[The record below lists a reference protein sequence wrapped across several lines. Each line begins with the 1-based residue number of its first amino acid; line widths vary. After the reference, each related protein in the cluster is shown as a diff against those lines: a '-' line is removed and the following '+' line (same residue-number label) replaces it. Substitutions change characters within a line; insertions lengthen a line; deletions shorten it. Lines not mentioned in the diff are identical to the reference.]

1 MDNFHV
7 PPFFKEL
14 LNHSDKNGAVMIIPW
29 VFLSTGKET
38 ARVKQYLPDS
48 HPSKNTD
55 FSSSPYWIT
64 CRTQDGAENNG
75 PPETY
80 YPVNSA
86 DDLYSFFFSK
96 EPYNLLPPHIT
107 ADTQPLPL
115 SAPDSI
121 TGKAREKLHD
131 MMNTG
136 ETGGFS
142 VGGLIIIENNL
153 HSLEKIGKSNT
164 YMQAEM
170 AQWFKKSGFAV
181 TVKNS
186 SRRHGGKFYVKIQN
200 PECKIDNYYKILE
213 NYFSDALRLL
223 RDTKAEYRDNPLKAA
238 KSVISTLPFNYKMD
252 INRILTRKGCK
263 DPSATAKTLI
273 SMETASRSRA
283 EKAKPLRIPRPVGS
297 KPPPN
302 PSDTPEGNNVNSNLN
317 SVLISGLIRDRP
329 VFSATGDNMNNTHIC
344 TFSVVSKQ
352 TRNSMKDAGENV
364 TESLFN
370 VRSSG
375 KLAEF
380 VRDHMS
386 KDQPV
391 RIIGSLRQQK
401 YTAPGG
407 NAPSGVFLLAE
418 HIEKQETPAQHDLN
432 SIIFEGRLAK
442 DPEFTKDADGART
455 CTLHIASASSENQ
468 DADFFTAK
476 VQAEGAR
483 LFYNN
488 NIKKGAAIR
497 LVGRLDSRFHDIVI
511 LPKHIEVKQEK
522 NFVNLNLSRD
532 TAAGNTKL
540 SSGKRNR
547 SFNISD

>member
-7 PPFFKEL
+7 PSFFTEL
-14 LNHSDKNGAVMIIPW
+14 LNRADKNGAVMIIPW
-29 VFLSTGKET
+29 VFLSTSRET
-38 ARVKQYLPDS
+38 APVKQYLPES
-48 HPSKNTD
+48 HPNKNTD
-55 FSSSPYWIT
+55 FSSSPYWII
-64 CRTQDGAENNG
+64 CRTQDGPENNR
-75 PPETY
+75 PPEPY

-96 EPYNLLPPHIT
+96 EPYRLSTPHT
-107 ADTQPLPL
+107 PANTQPLPL

-121 TGKAREKLHD
+121 TGKARQILHE

-153 HSLEKIGKSNT
+153 HSLEKNGKSNT

-186 SRRHGGKFYVKIQN
+186 SRQHGGNFYVKIQN
-200 PECKIDNYYKILE
+200 PECKIDNYYKKLE

-223 RDTKAEYRDNPLKAA
+223 RDTNVEYRDNPLKAA
-238 KSVISTLPFNYKMD
+238 KSIISTLPFNYKAD
-252 INRILTRKGCK
+252 INHILTRKGCK
-263 DPSATAKTLI
+263 DPPSTAKTLI
-273 SMETASRSRA
+273 SMEAASRSRM
-283 EKAKPLRIPRPVGS
+283 EKAASLRIPRPVGS

-302 PSDTPEGNNVNSNLN
+302 PSEIPGGNNVNSNLN

-329 VFSATGDNMNNTHIC
+329 VFSATSDNMNNTHIC

-352 TRNSMKDAGENV
+352 TRNSMNDTGENV

-370 VRSSG
+370 VRASG

-380 VRDHMS
+380 VRDHIS

-391 RIIGSLRQQK
+391 RVIGSLKQQK
-401 YTAPGG
+401 YMAPGD

-418 HIEKQETPAQHDLN
+418 HIKKHETSTQHDLN

-442 DPEFTKDADGART
+442 DPEFTKNADGARA
-455 CTLHIASASSENQ
+455 CTLHIASAYSENQ
-468 DADFFTAK
+468 ETDFFTAK
-476 VQAEGAR
+476 VQAEQAR

-497 LVGRLDSRFHDIVI
+497 LVGCLDSRFHDIVI

-522 NFVNLNLSRD
+522 NFVNLNLLRD
-532 TAAGNTKL
+532 TAADNTKL